1 MNLRERIQQDPIFEI
16 ITNAIDEEECFII
29 GGYVRDIFL
38 NKGSKDIDLVCTE
51 NSIKIAENIAKQ
63 LGKDVH
69 ISIFKNFGT
78 AQIKWKEY
86 QLEIVTARKESYQ
99 KNSRKPTVEIGT
111 LEDDQKRRDFTIN
124 ALSISLQKKTLGE
137 VIDPFNGIEDIQ
149 KKILKTPLDPNITFS
164 DDPLR
169 IMRAIRFASQLN
181 FDISHE
187 TMNGIIHN
195 KERLKIVSA
204 ERITEELNKIILSPQ
219 ISLGFKLLYSA
230 GVLQIIFPEMANL
243 QGVEEVEGK
252 GHKDNFYHTLKVV
265 ENISK
270 VSDGIW
276 LRWAALLH
284 DIAKPLTKKF
294 YPGIGWTFHG
304 HEEKGARMVP
314 KLFHRMRLPM
324 DSKMQYVQKLV
335 RLHLRPI
342 ALVKKEVTESAI
354 RRLLFE
360 AGEDIDDLMKLCKA
374 DITSKDHNKVQ
385 KYLANFQY
393 VEQKIIEVEAKD
405 HIRNFQPPISGEI
418 IMQVYNLPPSKIIG
432 EIKEAIKEAI
442 LEGIIQN
449 NFHDAYNFMLTIAE
463 QKKLTLVKPYNYS

>member
-1 MNLRERIQQDPIFEI
+1 
-16 ITNAIDEEECFII
+16 
-29 GGYVRDIFL
+29 
-38 NKGSKDIDLVCTE
+38 
-51 NSIKIAENIAKQ
+51 
-63 LGKDVH
+63 
-69 ISIFKNFGT
+69 
-78 AQIKWKEY
+78 
-86 QLEIVTARKESYQ
+86 
-99 KNSRKPTVEIGT
+99 
-111 LEDDQKRRDFTIN
+111 
-124 ALSISLQKKTLGE
+124 
-137 VIDPFNGIEDIQ
+137 
-149 KKILKTPLDPNITFS
+149 
-164 DDPLR
+164 
-169 IMRAIRFASQLN
+169 MRAIRFASQLN
-181 FDISHE
+181 FDISYE
-187 TMNGIIHN
+187 TMNGIVHS

-204 ERITEELNKIILSPQ
+204 ERITEELNKIILSPH
-219 ISLGFKLLYSA
+219 ISLGFKLLYSS
-230 GVLQIIFPEMANL
+230 GILQIIFPEMANL

-252 GHKDNFYHTLKVV
+252 GHKDNFYHTLKVL

-270 VSDGIW
+270 VSDNIW

-294 YPGIGWTFHG
+294 YHEVGWTFHG

-314 KLFHRMRLPM
+314 KIFNRMRLPM

-405 HIRNFQPPISGEI
+405 HIRNFQPPVSGEI

-432 EIKEAIKEAI
+432 EIKEAIKEGI

-449 NFHDAYNFMLTIAE
+449 NFEDAYNFMLQIAE
-463 QKKLTLVKPYNYS
+463 QKNLTLVNPYNYTSQK